1 VAAYVIVDCAT
12 QSNRDCAVH
21 VVYIQLL
28 GVLSTAVLRPT
39 ARARCSEQE
48 RADIQRLV
56 SFLALHYQHVFK
68 VCHVTQCL
76 QHAMSCTKLSNS
88 LTMGTCVY
96 VCAQVPEDL
105 EREVQ
110 QRLQAMAS
118 GQVRVPLYSSSP
130 HSTHSHTCTC
140 APAG

>member
-1 VAAYVIVDCAT
+1 M
-12 QSNRDCAVH
+12 
-21 VVYIQLL
+21 VYIQLL

-76 QHAMSCTKLSNS
+76 HHAMSCIIFTKLSNS
-88 LTMGTCVY
+88 LTMGTRVH

-105 EREVQ
+105 EKEVQ

-118 GQVRVPLYSSSP
+118 GQVRVL
-130 HSTHSHTCTC
+130 
-140 APAG
+140 

>member
-1 VAAYVIVDCAT
+1 MAAYVIV
-12 QSNRDCAVH
+12 DCAVH

-28 GVLSTAVLRPT
+28 DVLSTAVLRPT

-68 VCHVTQCL
+68 VCHVTHCSVLLL
-76 QHAMSCTKLSNS
+76 QVMSCIFTKLRSS

-118 GQVRVPLYSSSP
+118 GQVRVL
-130 HSTHSHTCTC
+130 
-140 APAG
+140 